1 MLRNILHFSHL
12 SLSDCLLHVAHVR
25 VFSWSWFIL
34 GKQFRCNE
42 HRKRSLNVTFFTFL
56 RLGCDSKL
64 MNESHKKVQVV
75 VILNHGTKG
84 PCPHTGDGDTGA
96 QWPVVAIQRSG
107 AALVWWGWPWQRCKT
122 QAGHHIILHYPAIVP
137 MSSPV
142 CARDHWPM
150 VPTWPRLRWLAPGSE
165 LKQRHSAAASSCC
178 LIGCGRGHALAW
190 LEWREFM
197 LICE

>member
-1 MLRNILHFSHL
+1 M
-12 SLSDCLLHVAHVR
+12 
-25 VFSWSWFIL
+25 FIL

-107 AALVWWGWPWQRCKT
+107 AALV
-122 QAGHHIILHYPAIVP
+122 
-137 MSSPV
+137 
-142 CARDHWPM
+142 
-150 VPTWPRLRWLAPGSE
+150 
-165 LKQRHSAAASSCC
+165 
-178 LIGCGRGHALAW
+178 
-190 LEWREFM
+190 
-197 LICE
+197 

>member
-34 GKQFRCNE
+34 GKQVRCNE

-107 AALVWWGWPWQRCKT
+107 AGPGVMRVALAAVQNSGWSPHYIALPSHCP
-122 QAGHHIILHYPAIVP
+122 HVISSLH
-137 MSSPV
+137 
-142 CARDHWPM
+142 RDHWPM
-150 VPTWPRLRWLAPGSE
+150 VSTDHASADWHRAQRWSW
-165 LKQRHSAAASSCC
+165 RHSAAASSCC

>member
-25 VFSWSWFIL
+25 VFSRSMFIL
-34 GKQFRCNE
+34 GKQVRCNE

-75 VILNHGTKG
+75 VIVNHGTKG

-96 QWPVVAIQRSG
+96 QWPVVAIQRVWCRPWCDEGGPGSG
-107 AALVWWGWPWQRCKT
+107 AKLRLVTTLYCIT
-122 QAGHHIILHYPAIVP
+122 QPL
-137 MSSPV
+137 SP
-142 CARDHWPM
+142 CH
-150 VPTWPRLRWLAPGSE
+150 LQSAPGP
-165 LKQRHSAAASSCC
+165 LAYGPHLTTPP
-178 LIGCGRGHALAW
+178 LIGTGLRVEAGDTRLLPPAAV
-190 LEWREFM
+190 
-197 LICE
+197 

>member
-12 SLSDCLLHVAHVR
+12 SLLDCLLHVAHVR
-25 VFSWSWFIL
+25 VFSWSMFIL

-96 QWPVVAIQRSG
+96 QWPVVAIQRVWCG
-107 AALVWWGWPWQRCKT
+107 PGVMRVAMAALQNSGWSP
-122 QAGHHIILHYPAIVP
+122 HYIALP

-178 LIGCGRGHALAW
+178 LIGCGRRHALAW

>member
-1 MLRNILHFSHL
+1 MLHTSGCFLDHTSKL
-12 SLSDCLLHVAHVR
+12 A
-25 VFSWSWFIL
+25 
-34 GKQFRCNE
+34 KQVRCNE

-96 QWPVVAIQRSG
+96 QWPVVAIQRVWCGPGVMRVAMAAVQNSG
-107 AALVWWGWPWQRCKT
+107 WSPHYIALPSHCPHV
-122 QAGHHIILHYPAIVP
+122 ISSLH
-137 MSSPV
+137 
-142 CARDHWPM
+142 RDHWPM

-165 LKQRHSAAASSCC
+165 LKLETLGCRLQLLSNWMRTGTRPR
-178 LIGCGRGHALAW
+178 LIGVERIYANMW
-190 LEWREFM
+190 
-197 LICE
+197 IK

>member
-1 MLRNILHFSHL
+1 MAWKLLVNTALVFIIHSRSVTKYIALLTPITIRL
-12 SLSDCLLHVAHVR
+12 SASCCTR
-25 VFSWSWFIL
+25 PGVFKIIVHWFIL
-34 GKQFRCNE
+34 GKQVRCNE

-107 AALVWWGWPWQRCKT
+107 AALV
-122 QAGHHIILHYPAIVP
+122 
-137 MSSPV
+137 
-142 CARDHWPM
+142 
-150 VPTWPRLRWLAPGSE
+150 
-165 LKQRHSAAASSCC
+165 
-178 LIGCGRGHALAW
+178 
-190 LEWREFM
+190 
-197 LICE
+197 

>member
-1 MLRNILHFSHL
+1 MYTFS
-12 SLSDCLLHVAHVR
+12 R
-25 VFSWSWFIL
+25 SWFIL

-42 HRKRSLNVTFFTFL
+42 HRKRYLNVTFFTFL

-75 VILNHGTKG
+75 VILNHGSKG
-84 PCPHTGDGDTGA
+84 PCPYTGDGDTGA
-96 QWPVVAIQRSG
+96 QWPVVAIQR
-107 AALVWWGWPWQRCKT
+107 VWCGPGVMRVWWPWQRCKT

-142 CARDHWPM
+142 CTGTTGLWSPPDHASADWH
-150 VPTWPRLRWLAPGSE
+150 RAQ
-165 LKQRHSAAASSCC
+165 QRHSAAASSCW

>member
-1 MLRNILHFSHL
+1 M
-12 SLSDCLLHVAHVR
+12 
-25 VFSWSWFIL
+25 FIL

-96 QWPVVAIQRSG
+96 QWPVVAIQRVWCGPGVMRVAMAAVQNSG
-107 AALVWWGWPWQRCKT
+107 WSPHYIALPSHCPHV
-122 QAGHHIILHYPAIVP
+122 I
-137 MSSPV
+137 SS
-142 CARDHWPM
+142 
-150 VPTWPRLRWLAPGSE
+150 LRPGPLAYGPH
-165 LKQRHSAAASSCC
+165 LTTPP
-178 LIGCGRGHALAW
+178 LIGTGLRVEAGDTRLLPPAAV
-190 LEWREFM
+190 
-197 LICE
+197 